1 MKKEGVKSI
10 LNKSIISLILLTI
23 ILISFSSISLSDT
36 YFSDEPLTSNN
47 ETVVFISSENAD
59 KVEYVVYTDYN
70 NDDDY
75 NNDEGSDSN
84 SKAFATSA
92 TSVKSS
98 TKESVSVDVIDIAPI
113 YGKAIENFNAYSNKK
128 NIDICACGRFTDTL
142 KITNTG
148 STTTHYIIKKGGSG
162 AKFVSYLPTELLLN
176 PGESQSISMVG
187 NVPCLGAAGSYTL
200 QTYFET
206 LAGSSKILTQQLNVK
221 ECDSFKAY
229 PAYPS
234 YKNAPCTPTSYN
246 INIQNLKDIPDTF
259 KLSLDNGAK
268 TTYFNKAGYDYI
280 NKAYYK
286 FTEPFVLL
294 APKEQK
300 TVSLIVN
307 LPCEFSETYKFNV
320 NVLSTQTKKELEF
333 PLYLTIDKNRYSF
346 GLDLGSS
353 VKIENY
359 TKKVP
364 FTVKTKP
371 LFSFCSNDIQLIPV
385 KLTNLADFSNSYK
398 ISIVDEDN
406 NNNNNDALKT
416 PMSVTLVSKQ
426 SALLNNYYYA
436 AKEELGNHTYTL
448 QIVSEKGKLFGKLPI
463 NVEVKDCTK
472 VGNVSLENQK
482 SKKYTKYTRLI
493 LLLFVF
499 ILIII
504 LLLLFFIFLL
514 KPKKTLFDE
523 LDTKLKEE
531 ESLKDKADEEDD
543 EEKINKAVEN
553 LKADLKR
560 ESGKETKLTS
570 RKETAEEIIDTFQD
584 EESSSWWKPFFIF
597 LIFIIGLLI
606 LYFIWPYLIN
616 EDGNNALNQTSNIT
630 ANKTLITPSI
640 TPPSTE
646 ISSKTTVTSVTD
658 NALKDKSDKL
668 DKSDQSDKLSTE
680 TENLTEME
688 VAGTSDVSWW
698 SKFLSWFNWLIPD
711 KLSDVTILNETI
723 QTKNETEL
731 SSSDSLDDQSNVS
744 QESKKSKTIQTT
756 QSVVF
761 DSKAFITQKEIDFT
775 YRYWDEDTALI
786 IDLSKYFVDVDN
798 DELTFTNSKA
808 PYIDIEYN
816 GTTAYLIPHR
826 DWFGESSIVFTASD
840 GKGGMAS
847 TPEIVLVVR
856 HAPEWFKWLKHY
868 AWYVGVGAGLIIL
881 LIIIL
886 ISYGIHVK
894 RKPKKILL
902 KKK

>member
-1 MKKEGVKSI
+1 MLTKSV
-10 LNKSIISLILLTI
+10 ISLIILTI
-23 ILISFSSISLSDT
+23 ILISVSSISLSDT
-36 YFSDEPLTSNN
+36 YVSDEPLTSNN
-47 ETVVFISSENAD
+47 ETVVFISSEKAD

-70 NDDDY
+70 NDEDY
-75 NNDEGSDSN
+75 NNGEGSDSN
-84 SKAFATSA
+84 SNSNTFATSA
-92 TSVKSS
+92 TSVKGS
-98 TKESVSVDVIDIAPI
+98 TKESVDVVDIAPI
-113 YGKAIENFNAYSNKK
+113 YGKTIENFNAYSNKK

-259 KLSLDNGAK
+259 KLSLDNSV
-268 TTYFNKAGYDYI
+268 NKAYYTNKAQSI

-320 NVLSTQTKKELEF
+320 NVLSTQTKKEHEF
-333 PLYLTIDKNRYSF
+333 PLYLTVDKNGYSF
-346 GLDLGSS
+346 GLNLGLP

-364 FTVKTKP
+364 FTVKTNN

-385 KLTNLADFSNSYK
+385 KITNLADFSNSYK
-398 ISIVDEDN
+398 ISTVDED
-406 NNNNNDALKT
+406 NNNNDALKT

-448 QIVSEKGKLFGKLPI
+448 QIMSEKGKLVGKLPI
-463 NVEVKDCTK
+463 TVEVRDCTK
-472 VGNVSLENQK
+472 LGKTETSLEQQK
-482 SKKYTKYTRLI
+482 PKKYTGLI

-523 LDTKLKEE
+523 LDNQLKEE
-531 ESLKDKADEEDD
+531 TLKDKADNEED

-570 RKETAEEIIDTFQD
+570 RKEITEEIIDTFQD

-616 EDGNNALNQTSNIT
+616 ENGTNVLNETSNIT
-630 ANKTLITPSI
+630 ANETLITPSI
-640 TPPSTE
+640 TPTSTE
-646 ISSKTTVTSVTD
+646 KPSKTTVASVTD
-658 NALKDKSDKL
+658 NALKDESDKSDK
-668 DKSDQSDKLSTE
+668 SSTE
-680 TENLTEME
+680 TENLTE
-688 VAGTSDVSWW
+688 TSEIVIAELPNVSWW
-698 SKFLSWFNWLIPD
+698 SKFLSWFNWLTPD
-711 KLSDVTILNETI
+711 KLSDVTILNETV

-744 QESKKSKTIQTT
+744 QESKESKLIQTIQP
-756 QSVVF
+756 VVF

-826 DWFGESSIVFTASD
+826 DWFGESSIVFTATD